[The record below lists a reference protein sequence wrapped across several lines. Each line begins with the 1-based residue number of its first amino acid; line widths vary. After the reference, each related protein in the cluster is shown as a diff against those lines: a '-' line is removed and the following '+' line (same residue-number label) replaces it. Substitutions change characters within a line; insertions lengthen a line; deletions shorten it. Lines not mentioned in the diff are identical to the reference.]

1 MVRTV
6 LSPAYAVPLD
16 LEPVP
21 ESARR
26 TLFEAGST
34 QLRHRSARR
43 RHEPSGSPAS
53 SASTIASCWHD
64 RALPASLVQLDVA
77 ADATTAAMRPFR
89 RRPAPRASGSAAA
102 APSDR
107 PPATHQSTRASRSQ
121 DARGWAAAIRAAGPD
136 LPLGSSP
143 TPGRPRPSGSARRSA
158 SPTTGPRA
166 PPDQY
171 GVPAHRRY
179 VPARMCGVP
188 ALAYCRHS
196 SHDRSPTAG
205 EGSGM
210 SRFLDIGARMA
221 VDSELP
227 RTPRTRTRLPREP
240 GLRRTRP
247 PSCAAWPMFAA
258 EPAYSAPRAMSRSF
272 VDDALPTWR

>member
-1 MVRTV
+1 MPPPQPCARSTAAPRRAPPAAPPRLPRTV
-6 LSPAYAVPLD
+6 H
-16 LEPVP
+16 
-21 ESARR
+21 
-26 TLFEAGST
+26 
-34 QLRHRSARR
+34 LRHT
-43 RHEPSGSPAS
+43 SP
-53 SASTIASCWHD
+53 
-64 RALPASLVQLDVA
+64 PG
-77 ADATTAAMRPFR
+77 P
-89 RRPAPRASGSAAA
+89 AAA
-102 APSDR
+102 RTP
-107 PPATHQSTRASRSQ
+107 
-121 DARGWAAAIRAAGPD
+121 AAGPRPFVRPD
-136 LPLGSSP
+136 PTSRWRPAP

-166 PPDQY
+166 PPHQY
-171 GVPAHRRY
+171 GAPAHRRY

-227 RTPRTRTRLPREP
+227 RTPRTRTRWPREP
-240 GLRRTRP
+240 GLRPTRP

-258 EPAYSAPRAMSRSF
+258 EPAHCAPRAMSRSF
-272 VDDALPTWR
+272 GDSALPTLR